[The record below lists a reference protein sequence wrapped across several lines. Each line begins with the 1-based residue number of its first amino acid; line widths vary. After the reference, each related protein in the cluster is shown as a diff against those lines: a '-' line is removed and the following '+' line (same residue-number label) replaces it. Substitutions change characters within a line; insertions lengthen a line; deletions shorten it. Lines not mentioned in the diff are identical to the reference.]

1 MTNDLANPTS
11 NHIDQKARALERDM
25 EKASCKDTST
35 GMSPDSESA
44 KRLVAFAANRLQR
57 EIFGWE

>member
-1 MTNDLANPTS
+1 MNDIENSIP
-11 NHIDQKARALERDM
+11 NHTDRKTRVLERDM
-25 EKASCKDTST
+25 EKASCKDSNT